1 MKNSYSLR
9 DIRCTAGSYESTI
22 RKRPNGLWEARL
34 SISFSL
40 LSNALSFENASS
52 IGEKS
57 GEYAGRNRNS
67 QPRASTDSLTR
78 SPLCTERL
86 SRTTTCPGRSAG
98 ATGNVSNED
107 LVRMLGLMGVR
118 SGVDLGA
125 VLAVARGV
133 RETVGHPLESAV
145 LRAGKAG
152 DLHEPPGSQVLIG

>member
-1 MKNSYSLR
+1 MARKKRAS
-9 DIRCTAGSYESTI
+9 GEGTI

-40 LSNALSFENASS
+40 LSNALSIENASS

-57 GEYAGRNRNS
+57 GEYAGRNRSS

-78 SPLCTERL
+78 SPLCAERL

-98 ATGNVSNED
+98 ATGNVSSED

-125 VLAVARGV
+125 VLALARGV
-133 RETVGHPLESAV
+133 RETVGYPLESAV

-152 DLHEPPGSQVLIG
+152 DLHEPPGSQVLMG